1 MNFVHSFP
9 LFTRRSVVEEICN
22 FPNLKP
28 SKRAIVSGVEK
39 LPLLSS
45 LSLSSYSVL
54 HNPELIKLHIL
65 GMQRDRSHL
74 EKDMV

>member
-1 MNFVHSFP
+1 M
-9 LFTRRSVVEEICN
+9 VEEICS

-28 SKRAIVSGVEK
+28 SKRTIVSGVEK

-45 LSLSSYSVL
+45 LSLSRYSVL
-54 HNPELIKLHIL
+54 HNPALIKLLIL
-65 GMQRDRSHL
+65 CMQGDRSHL